1 MRLRRFEDFAVAAK
15 EYVNLLLMMRRVTA
29 VTARLRQ
36 EQKAL
41 NDELFCELTD
51 RDKREHVCPDLTTLR
66 MKSTSRKEPLRKHHL
81 VVGVMDIMSA
91 QQAEKFWET
100 LQEKR
105 PVTETE
111 ALGFNAERA
120 S

>member
-15 EYVNLLLMMRRVTA
+15 EYVNLLLMMKRVTA
-29 VTARLRQ
+29 VTSRLKQ

-81 VVGVMDIMSA
+81 VLGVMDFMNA
-91 QQAEKFWET
+91 MEAEKFWEA

-105 PVTETE
+105 PITETE